1 MLAVKMCV
9 FLLLW
14 RNTCE
19 RNFQRMRVFSVNLTL
34 ECTFFLI
41 WMFGR
46 GFFPVRLFFLVCDTD
61 GVLTQTDDMPNGMFL
76 FTKHYG

>member
-1 MLAVKMCV
+1 MKEKLPKDEG
-9 FLLLW
+9 F
-14 RNTCE
+14 
-19 RNFQRMRVFSVNLTL
+19 FSKSYFRMYI
-34 ECTFFLI
+34 FLI

-46 GFFPVRLFFLVCDTD
+46 GFFPVRLFFLVCDAD